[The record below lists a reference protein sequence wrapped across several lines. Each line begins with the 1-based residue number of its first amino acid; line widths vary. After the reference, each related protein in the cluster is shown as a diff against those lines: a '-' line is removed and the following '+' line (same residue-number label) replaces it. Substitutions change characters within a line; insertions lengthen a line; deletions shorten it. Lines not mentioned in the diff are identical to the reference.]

1 VDYFKFGEKL
11 MPCKTKIIVVDLDG
25 TLVLIDTLHESVIQV
40 LHDSPL
46 SVLHFPLWLSKGK
59 AYLKAQISDLVAL
72 NPASLPYNE
81 EVIAWLK
88 QKKAAGHL
96 LVLCS
101 ATDRRIAEAI
111 ASHLDLFDQVIAS
124 DGYINIAGDNKR
136 DALDQAFGA
145 GNYAYAGNSS
155 ADIAVWQGAREA
167 IVVNAN
173 NKVLKQAETVS
184 EVSMVIPP
192 VPRTQSVWLR
202 VLRVHQ
208 WLKNLLLFLPILAA
222 HLISHFPA
230 LATLLL
236 AFMSFCAGASAIYII
251 NDLLDLES
259 DRQHPHKRHRPFA
272 SGAVPILYGA
282 LLAPCLG
289 ALSFILAWTVGAAF
303 FGCLFTYLVLATL
316 YSFSL
321 KRYALID
328 CLTLAGLYTLRIIAG
343 AAAVGV
349 VLSFWLLAFSIFI
362 FLSLA
367 FVKRYAELQAQA
379 GYGKSVAHGR
389 GYKVSDAPLIQNLG
403 VTSGYTSVLV
413 LALYLNSDI
422 VVSLYTQ
429 PEIIWLA
436 VPLMLFWV
444 SWVWLKAH
452 HGQMHDDPIIFA
464 LKDRASLIVGLLLA
478 AIFISA
484 TLLGTA

>member
-1 VDYFKFGEKL
+1 
-11 MPCKTKIIVVDLDG
+11 MPCKTKIIAVDLDG
-25 TLVLIDTLHESVIQV
+25 TLVLTDTLHESVVQL
-40 LHDSPL
+40 LHESPL

-59 AYLKAQISDLVAL
+59 AYLKSQISSLVTL
-72 NPASLPYNE
+72 NPASLPYNK

-88 QKKAAGHL
+88 QKKAAGHF

-111 ASHLDLFDQVIAS
+111 ASHLGLFDQVIAS
-124 DGYINIAGDNKR
+124 EGYINIAGVNKR
-136 DALDQAFGA
+136 DALNQAFGS
-145 GNYAYAGNSS
+145 GNYVYAGNS
-155 ADIAVWQGAREA
+155 ADDISVWQGARQA

-173 NKVLKQAETVS
+173 NKVMKQAQTVS

-192 VPRTQSVWLR
+192 TPRSLSLCLR

-222 HLISHFPA
+222 HQISNFPA

-236 AFMSFCAGASAIYII
+236 AFVSFSACASAIYIT

-259 DRQHPHKRHRPFA
+259 DRQHLRKCHRPFA

-289 ALSFILAWTVGAAF
+289 ALSLIVAWVVGAAF
-303 FGCLFTYLVLATL
+303 FGWLFTYLVLTTL
-316 YSFSL
+316 YSFLL

-343 AAAVGV
+343 AAAVSV
-349 VLSFWLLAFSIFI
+349 MLSFWLLAFSTFI
-362 FLSLA
+362 FMSLA

-379 GYGKSVAHGR
+379 GYGRSEVHGR

-403 VTSGYTSVLV
+403 ITSGYAAVLV
-413 LALYLNSDI
+413 LALYLNSAT
-422 VVSLYTQ
+422 VVSLYSQ
-429 PEIIWLA
+429 HEIIWLA
-436 VPLMLFWV
+436 VPLMLFWI

-464 LKDRASLIVGLLLA
+464 MKDSASLIVGLLLA
-478 AIFISA
+478 AVFISA
-484 TLLGTA
+484 TIWRST

>member
-1 VDYFKFGEKL
+1 
-11 MPCKTKIIVVDLDG
+11 MSCKTKIIAVDLDG
-25 TLVLIDTLHESVIQV
+25 TLVLTDTLHESVMQL

-46 SVLHFPLWLSKGK
+46 SVLYFPLWLHKGK
-59 AYLKAQISDLVAL
+59 AYLKAQISSLVTL

-81 EVIAWLK
+81 KVIAWLK
-88 QKKAAGHL
+88 QKKATGHV

-111 ASHLDLFDQVIAS
+111 ASHLGLFDQVIAS
-124 DGYINIAGDNKR
+124 EGYINIAGVNKR
-136 DALDQAFGA
+136 DALDQAFGS
-145 GNYAYAGNSS
+145 GNYVYAGNS
-155 ADIAVWQGAREA
+155 ADDIAVWQAGRQA

-173 NKVLKQAETVS
+173 NKVLKKAQTVS
-184 EVSMVIPP
+184 KVSMVIPP
-192 VPRTQSVWLR
+192 TPRTLSLWLR

-222 HLISHFPA
+222 HQISHFPA

-236 AFMSFCAGASAIYII
+236 AFVSFSACASAIYIT

-259 DRQHPHKRHRPFA
+259 DRQHLRKRHRPFA

-289 ALSFILAWTVGAAF
+289 ALSLVLAWLVGAAF
-303 FGCLFTYLVLATL
+303 FGWLFTYLVLTIL
-316 YSFSL
+316 YSFLL

-343 AAAVGV
+343 AAAVSV
-349 VLSFWLLAFSIFI
+349 MLSFWLLAFSTFI
-362 FLSLA
+362 FMSLA
-367 FVKRYAELQAQA
+367 FVKRYAELQAQV
-379 GYGKSVAHGR
+379 GYGKSEVHGR

-403 VTSGYTSVLV
+403 IASGYASVLV
-413 LALYLNSDI
+413 LALYLNSAT

-436 VPLMLFWV
+436 VPLMLFWI

-464 LKDRASLIVGLLLA
+464 IKDSASLIVGLLLA
-478 AIFISA
+478 AVFISA
-484 TLLGTA
+484 STWRSA

>member
-1 VDYFKFGEKL
+1 MQL
-11 MPCKTKIIVVDLDG
+11 
-25 TLVLIDTLHESVIQV
+25 
-40 LHDSPL
+40 LHDRPL
-46 SVLHFPLWLSKGK
+46 SLLLFPLWLNKGK
-59 AYLKAQISDLVAL
+59 AYLKAKISSLAVL
-72 NPASLPYNE
+72 NAASLPYNE

-88 QKKAAGHL
+88 QKKTAGHL

-101 ATDRRIAEAI
+101 ATDRRIAEAV
-111 ASHLDLFDQVIAS
+111 ASYLGLFDQVIAS
-124 DGYINIAGDNKR
+124 EGLINIAGVNKR

-155 ADIAVWQGAREA
+155 TDIAVWQVAREA

-173 NKVLKQAETVS
+173 NKVLKQAKTVS
-184 EVSMVIPP
+184 KVSMVIKPTQ
-192 VPRTQSVWLR
+192 RTLSVWLR

-222 HLISHFPA
+222 HLISHFPS
-230 LATLLL
+230 LVILLL
-236 AFMSFCAGASAIYII
+236 AFVSFSACASAIYIT

-259 DRQHPHKRHRPFA
+259 DRQHQRKRHRPFA
-272 SGAVPILYGA
+272 SGALPILYGA

-289 ALSFILAWTVGAAF
+289 ALSLILAWGIGTTF
-303 FGCLFTYLVLATL
+303 FSWVFTYLVLTTL

-321 KRYALID
+321 KRYVLID

-349 VLSFWLLAFSIFI
+349 VLSFWLLAFSTFI

-367 FVKRYAELQAQA
+367 FLKRYAELQAQA
-379 GYGKSVAHGR
+379 GFGKSVVHGR

-403 VTSGYTSVLV
+403 ITSGYTSVLV
-413 LALYLNSDI
+413 LALYLNSET
-422 VVSLYTQ
+422 VASLYTQ

-436 VPLMLFWV
+436 VPLMLFWI

-478 AIFISA
+478 AVFISA
-484 TLLGTA
+484 TVLGAA